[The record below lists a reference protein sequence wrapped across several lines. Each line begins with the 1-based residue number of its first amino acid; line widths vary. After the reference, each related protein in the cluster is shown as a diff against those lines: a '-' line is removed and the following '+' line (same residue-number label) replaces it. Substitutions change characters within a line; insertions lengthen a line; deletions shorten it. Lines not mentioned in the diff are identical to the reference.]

1 MFNLWRKVSNTTIF
15 LIGSVTD
22 ENKETA
28 PPTAASVAEE
38 LLSLWQNSRPDHN
51 CNSVVCEV
59 ENSAWGQR
67 PPLLTSPVRM
77 RMNHRWI
84 DLLGPILIQVVT
96 YLQTMVIFINL

>member
-1 MFNLWRKVSNTTIF
+1 MFPKLSIVF

-22 ENKETA
+22 DNKETA

-59 ENSAWGQR
+59 ENSAWGQGL
-67 PPLLTSPVRM
+67 PIFAVVA
-77 RMNHRWI
+77 
-84 DLLGPILIQVVT
+84 DLNESEEEDESADSFTWADFDSSG
-96 YLQTMVIFINL
+96 N